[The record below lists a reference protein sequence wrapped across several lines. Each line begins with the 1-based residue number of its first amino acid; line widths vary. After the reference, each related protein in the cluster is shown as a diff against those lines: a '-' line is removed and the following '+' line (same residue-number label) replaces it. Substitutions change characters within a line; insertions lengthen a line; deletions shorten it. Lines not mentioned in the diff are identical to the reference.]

1 MWPDNWPVIILFCE
15 LATCW
20 KETPNGI
27 FIDYP
32 SLSQMASDHKGSKAE
47 LIEGV
52 NLMQYAVAEHRAE
65 K

>member
-1 MWPDNWPVIILFCE
+1 
-15 LATCW
+15 
-20 KETPNGI
+20 
-27 FIDYP
+27 
-32 SLSQMASDHKGSKAE
+32 MASDHKGSKAE